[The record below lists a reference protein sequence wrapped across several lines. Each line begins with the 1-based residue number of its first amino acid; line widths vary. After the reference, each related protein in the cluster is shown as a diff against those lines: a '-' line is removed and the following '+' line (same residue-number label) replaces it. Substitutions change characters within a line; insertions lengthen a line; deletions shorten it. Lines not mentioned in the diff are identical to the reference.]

1 MLMLIGIL
9 RWGIVLLLID
19 VYLTL
24 VLGYFAGTRE
34 ISRTLSDWFLSHLT
48 GISQKIVGYM
58 PNLLM
63 VLVISIITFYL
74 IRLSNFFFR
83 EISDGRLRIHG
94 FYPDWAAPTAK
105 LARVLILVLTAI
117 IVFPYLP
124 GSKSPA
130 FQGISIFVGVLLSL
144 GSSSAVANAVAGT
157 ILTYM
162 RSFQIGDYVEVGTTK
177 GEVVEKTLLVT
188 RICTPMKEI
197 VTIPNGSVMTAS
209 VTNYSAQA
217 IQGGVILHTTITIG
231 YDAPWRHIHD
241 LLIHAALATSC
252 ILKEPQPFVLQTSLI
267 SRNICWPSIQSFTRI
282 SRTSSTK
289 PESRSCRRTIL
300 SCATVTQQRSRQ
312 NICRPAMSLRRF
324 GCTAPTTALL
334 LRDAKLVRRLR
345 HCSFR
350 VAHYTRNR
358 NRHDPIAL
366 F

>member
-252 ILKEPQPFVLQTSLI
+252 ILKEPQPFVLQTSLDDFYVSYQLNAYTDQPQHMLAI
-267 SRNICWPSIQSFTRI
+267 YS
-282 SRTSSTK
+282 
-289 PESRSCRRTIL
+289 EL
-300 SCATVTQQRSRQ
+300 HQ
-312 NICRPAMSLRRF
+312 NIQDKFNEAGVEIMSPHYSQLRD
-324 GCTAPTTALL
+324 GNPTTIPAEYLPSGYEPP
-334 LRDAKLVRRLR
+334 A
-345 HCSFR
+345 FR
-350 VAHYTRNR
+350 VHSADNGSVIERR
-358 NRHDPIAL
+358 KVG
-366 F
+366 